1 MVKRRNSSPKREI
14 HTTNITELTDG
25 EIKRI
30 KRNARLHYELATNS
44 RIEALNRALGT
55 INPDTAMRRMLD
67 MYNREA
73 QREEEIYETQLRA
86 REAIR
91 LREIRDRARERREV
105 VRLRREQEREQAR
118 ERARLESLKPI
129 IKLDDL
135 KDFVKKWLRG
145 SGRFFTITIKSTRAK
160 VQHQFEFNGLRH
172 FEFWFERLKERE
184 TDTAGN
190 FTEGDIDNL
199 FRGHIIIEN
208 ISGIMGGCNKHKAS
222 GKKMKSAFYEYE
234 LYNPCSMGNNCF
246 FHCLGYMTGE
256 KIDIKNIRKSN
267 NILTDVPIEINQGYK
282 IMKDLGL
289 DYQIIDF
296 NTNEELDITTKYIVF
311 KENHFYVL
319 TKFTTIK
326 RVDNHTKRGMMYF
339 DFETRPTEEYVMIG
353 SNKSYILKDT
363 ICNVYYKD
371 YKSKIYNE
379 LHLVTDTPK
388 GNSLQDKDKS
398 SARKLLDF
406 LNSQS
411 KLNKTY
417 HVLAHNGG
425 NFDFYFIM
433 SQFTSLELKD
443 SKPQLRGITV
453 IGLNYRGNLFKDTC
467 CFLTDK
473 LSNLSRDYKVEHGK
487 ITDDI
492 DLRGEKMTSSQLIFY
507 KPELSFDEFMDLQNT
522 DPEFWALYDNYCMY
536 DCIALSEV
544 WEKFAKCVNHL
555 LAELIPAVGDNPPVL
570 FKTCYLMKFNT
581 IGSHSKQILIEMNK
595 IYINNKKHDNSYK
608 KELDKFL
615 LEGDGE
621 NKYDFVCKFKRGGI
635 SESCKM
641 GLHLTGIAGIDVCS
655 QYPSALVYGRCPV
668 GNSYWVDD
676 YDETKFGFYLINNL
690 VFDTEYKFKPV
701 AKSVKG
707 KALDWSTNEF
717 DELYVD
723 SYMLKYIIDNHGLV
737 SFNVVKGLVSNQ
749 DMLMEKLFG
758 RYVNTFFGE
767 KKRQDILKKTKSK
780 DYNPALRGT
789 IKLYLNSLTGK
800 LVENPAIHYSLKFD
814 DEAKRQ
820 LNGVGVNKDF
830 NEDKR
835 NDWVVAGV
843 MVYSYSK
850 RLLFEYIKCLPNK
863 SNSVIHVETDGIYF
877 SMKEMEQ
884 FKMNLSNYEGDY
896 PCSLGKELGNLE
908 IEHETEEGIEA
919 YFLGKK
925 FYYFHDKDKDV
936 KDIFRSK
943 GTRKETYAPDGTIIQ
958 LLNKQVY
965 IDYYNGK
972 KIPMNSC
979 MLKKKIWGDKIQI
992 SSHYA
997 DITLNPEGKVFNVY
1011 N

>member
-1 MVKRRNSSPKREI
+1 MVKREI
-14 HTTNITELTDG
+14 HPTRENILTKDQ
-25 EIKRI
+25 IAKI
-30 KRNARLHYELATNS
+30 KRNARLYYGLTARSTNES
-44 RIEALNRALGT
+44 LYRQLGT
-55 INPDTAMRRMLD
+55 INPATAMIRMIAL
-67 MYNREA
+67 YNRQA
-73 QREEEIYETQLRA
+73 REEQEIHERELMV

-91 LREIRDRARERREV
+91 SRERRDRARERREV
-105 VRLRREQEREQAR
+105 VRLRRERER
-118 ERARLESLKPI
+118 ERARLQSLKPI

-135 KDFVKKWLRG
+135 KDFVIKWLRG
-145 SGRFFTITIKSTRAK
+145 SGRFFTITIKSTRAN

-190 FTEGDIDNL
+190 LTEGDIDNL
-199 FRGHIIIEN
+199 FRGYIIIEN

-222 GKKMKSAFYEYE
+222 GKKMKSAFYDYE

-246 FHCLGYMTGE
+246 FHCLGYMSGE

-282 IMKDLGL
+282 IMKDLDL

-296 NTNEELDITTKYIVF
+296 DTNEELDTTIKYIVF
-311 KENHFYVL
+311 KKNHFYVL
-319 TKFTTIK
+319 TKFTSIK

-339 DFETRPTEEYVMIG
+339 DFETRPTEEYVEIG

-363 ICNVYYKD
+363 ICNVYYRN
-371 YKSKIYNE
+371 YNSKIYNE
-379 LHLVTDTPK
+379 LHLVT
-388 GNSLQDKDKS
+388 DKDKS

-507 KPELSFDEFMDLQNT
+507 RPELSFDEFMDLQNT

-555 LAELIPAVGDNPPVL
+555 LSELIPAVGDNPPVL

-581 IGSHSKQILIEMNK
+581 IGSHSKQILVEMNK
-595 IYINNKKHDNSYK
+595 IYINNIKHDNSYK
-608 KELDKFL
+608 KQLDMFL
-615 LEGDGE
+615 LECDGE

-668 GNSYWVDD
+668 GTSYWVED
-676 YDETKFGFYLINNL
+676 YDETKYGFYLIKNL

-737 SFNVVKGLVSNQ
+737 SFDVVKGLVSNQ

-767 KKRQDILKKTKSK
+767 KKRQDILKNTKSK

-820 LNGVGVNKDF
+820 LNGIGVKKDF

-925 FYYFHDKDKDV
+925 FYYFHDNGKDTFRV
-936 KDIFRSK
+936 K
-943 GTRKETYAPDGTIIQ
+943 GLRKETYMPDGTIIQ
-958 LLNKQVY
+958 LVDKQVY
-965 IDYYNGK
+965 VDYYNHK
-972 KIPMNSC
+972 KVSKNYTT
-979 MLKKKIWGDKIQI
+979 LKKKMWGDKIQI
-992 SSHYA
+992 SSHYT
-997 DITLNPEGKVFNVY
+997 DITLNPEGKIFNVY

>member
-1 MVKRRNSSPKREI
+1 MVKRRNISPKREI
-14 HTTNITELTDG
+14 NKTRNDELTDG
-25 EIKRI
+25 ELKKI
-30 KRNARLHYELATNS
+30 KRNARLYYNLSVNS
-44 RIEALNRALGT
+44 RNETLNRALGT
-55 INPDTAMRRMLD
+55 INPAVAMSRMIAL
-67 MYNREA
+67 YNRQAIQE
-73 QREEEIYETQLRA
+73 QETH
-86 REAIR
+86 E
-91 LREIRDRARERREV
+91 RERRERAKLQREV
-105 VRLRREQEREQAR
+105 VRVRREQQR
-118 ERARLESLKPI
+118 ERARLQSLKPI

-135 KDFVKKWLRG
+135 LDFVKKWLKG
-145 SGRFFTITIKSTRAK
+145 SGRFFTITIKSTRAN

-190 FTEGDIDNL
+190 LTEGDIDNL
-199 FRGHIIIEN
+199 FRGYIIIEN
-208 ISGIMGGCNKHKAS
+208 ISRIMGGCNKHKA
-222 GKKMKSAFYEYE
+222 GVKKMKSKFYDYE

-246 FHCLGYMTGE
+246 FHCLVYMSGE

-282 IMKDLGL
+282 IMKDLDL

-296 NTNEELDITTKYIVF
+296 DTNEELDTTTKYIVF
-311 KENHFYVL
+311 KRNHFYVL

-339 DFETRPTEEYVMIG
+339 DFETRPTEDYVMIG
-353 SNKSYILKDT
+353 SNKSYILKDA
-363 ICNVYYKD
+363 ICNVYYRN
-371 YKSKIYNE
+371 YNSKIYNE
-379 LHLVTDTPK
+379 LHLVTDRE
-388 GNSLQDKDKS
+388 KS

-417 HVLAHNGG
+417 HILAHNGG

-433 SQFTSLELKD
+433 SQFTSLEVKD

-467 CFLTDK
+467 CFLTGK

-507 KPELSFDEFMDLQNT
+507 RPELSFNDFLDLQNT

-555 LAELIPAVGDNPPVL
+555 LEELIPAVGDNPPVL

-595 IYINNKKHDNSYK
+595 IYINNVKHDNSYK

-668 GNSYWVDD
+668 GNSYWIEK
-676 YDETKFGFYLINNL
+676 YDETKYGFYLIKNL

-737 SFNVVKGLVSNQ
+737 SFDVVKGLVSNQ

-767 KKRQDILKKTKSK
+767 KKRQDILKNISSK

-820 LNGVGVNKDF
+820 LNGIGVKKDF

-850 RLLFEYIKCLPNK
+850 RLLFDYIKCLPNK
-863 SNSVIHVETDGIYF
+863 SDSVIHVETDGIYF

-925 FYYFHDKDKDV
+925 FYYFHDNGKDV
-936 KDIFRSK
+936 FRIK
-943 GTRKETYAPDGTIIQ
+943 GLRKETYAPDGTIIK
-958 LLNKQVY
+958 LVDKQVY
-965 IDYYNGK
+965 VDYYNHK
-972 KIPMNSC
+972 KVKKNYTT
-979 MLKKKIWGDKIQI
+979 LKKKLWGDRIQI
-992 SSHYA
+992 SGHYT
-997 DITLNPEGKVFNVY
+997 DITLNPAGKVFNVY